1 MPGMIYERFSQ
12 FAAVF
17 LATGHCCSVQTSK
30 QSNLIALTERNLGRN
45 CLCVQSFP
53 RYLDSR
59 GVLPHITMHQH
70 HACPLRVCLWDW
82 GGWRGI
88 HFWKW
93 DNLGLCHVMSF
104 ASIELSDHQSG
115 QRSRCLRSPEVLRSR
130 FTHIIHFKSM
140 LVYQCRML
148 KKCISGI
155 FNVNFFTSFKL
166 SIWNI
171 CIVKGK
177 VPFSWKSSLQ
187 NGWWPPPMR
196 ALVWLY

>member
-1 MPGMIYERFSQ
+1 MPGMIYECFSQ

-17 LATGHCCSVQTSK
+17 LATEHSCSVQTSK
-30 QSNLIALTERNLGRN
+30 QSNLIALTECNLGRN
-45 CLCVQSFP
+45 CLCVQSFL

-70 HACPLRVCLWDW
+70 HACPLRVCLWNR
-82 GGWRGI
+82 GGECKWHGI

-115 QRSRCLRSPEVLRSR
+115 QWSRCLQSPEVLRSR

-140 LVYQCRML
+140 LVSISESMQNVIKMHR
-148 KKCISGI
+148 CINNYKSD
-155 FNVNFFTSFKL
+155 
-166 SIWNI
+166 SI
-171 CIVKGK
+171 
-177 VPFSWKSSLQ
+177 SS
-187 NGWWPPPMR
+187 
-196 ALVWLY
+196 